1 MDKSLIRKDILE
13 KRSKL
18 TTSQVLD
25 LSAHITHS
33 LFELPEY
40 NGATDICTYIDY
52 NNEVITKDIIKRSW
66 QLGKNVASPKVTGK
80 DMEFVYIGNYDELEV
95 GAYNIMEPIG
105 NEIFDLDEGLI
116 IMPGVAFD
124 ENKNRIG
131 YGGGFYDRYLAKHP
145 KCIKIAIAYDF
156 QILPEIESEPFDIKP
171 DIIITDRRIIL

>member
-25 LSAHITHS
+25 LSAHIAHS

-40 NGATDICTYIDY
+40 NRATDICSYISY
-52 NNEVITKDIIKRSW
+52 NNEVMTQDIIKNSW
-66 QLGKNVASPKVTGK
+66 QLGKNVASPRVTGK
-80 DMEFVYIGNYDELEV
+80 DMEFIYYNSYDDLEV
-95 GAYNIMEPIG
+95 GAYNIMEPVG
-105 NEIFDLDEGLI
+105 NRVFDLEEGLV

-131 YGGGFYDRYLAKHP
+131 YGGGFYDRYLEKHP
-145 KCIKIAIAYDF
+145 NCIKIAIAYEF
-156 QILPEIESEPFDIKP
+156 QIIPEIEYEPFDIKP